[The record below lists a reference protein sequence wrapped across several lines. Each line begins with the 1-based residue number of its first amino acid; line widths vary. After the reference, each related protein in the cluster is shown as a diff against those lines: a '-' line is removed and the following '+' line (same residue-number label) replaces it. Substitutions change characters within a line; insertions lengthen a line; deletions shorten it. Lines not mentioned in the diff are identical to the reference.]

1 MTDKIKI
8 NLGEVQK
15 TLLIPLY
22 GRAVES
28 RKAHPLVV
36 DTLAQEIVDRLDYD
50 FDAMFARLPKQF
62 LVNCA
67 LRAHHFDAALRAL
80 IAAYPDATIINLG
93 AGLDTSFTRVDNG
106 RIAWYDLDMP
116 DSMALRERL
125 VPHRERNVRIAKSI
139 FDPTWY
145 KDVKVRGSKV
155 FLISGG
161 VLVYLDEKEIRRLFL
176 DLIGEFPGCEIMFE
190 TYGKGLVRFRN
201 LLLAFKD
208 RNSKVH
214 ARFRWAVNHARDLAR
229 WSDRISVV
237 EEFPFYTRFDAA
249 SLDDEKIAS
258 QIQFM
263 NKLGW
268 MKMVRLKLG

>member
-1 MTDKIKI
+1 MADKIKI
-8 NLGEVQK
+8 DLGEVQK

-22 GRAVES
+22 GRAIES

-50 FDAMFARLPKQF
+50 FESMSARLPKQF

-67 LRAHHFDAALRAL
+67 IRAHHFDAALREL
-80 IAAYPDATIINLG
+80 IAAHPDAAIINLG

-106 RIAWYDLDMP
+106 RITWYDLDMP

-125 VPHRERNVRIAKSI
+125 VPHRERNFRIAKSL
-139 FDPTWY
+139 FDPSWY
-145 KDVKVRGSKV
+145 RDVKVRGSKV

-190 TYGKGLVRFRN
+190 TYSKGLVRFRN

-214 ARFRWAVNHARDLAR
+214 ARFRWAVNSARDIAR
-229 WSDRISVV
+229 WSDRISVLD
-237 EEFPFYTRFDAA
+237 EYPFYSRFDEAGI
-249 SLDDEKIAS
+249 DDEKTAS
-258 QIQFM
+258 QIRFM
-263 NKLGW
+263 KSLG
-268 MKMVRLKLG
+268 MIKVVRLRLG